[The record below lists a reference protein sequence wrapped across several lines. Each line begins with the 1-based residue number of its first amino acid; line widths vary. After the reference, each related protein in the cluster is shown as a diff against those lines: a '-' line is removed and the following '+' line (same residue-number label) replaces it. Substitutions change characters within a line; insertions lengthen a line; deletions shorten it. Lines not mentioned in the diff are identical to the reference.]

1 MSLLRQDS
9 VHGRGGGGGRS
20 EIPQNVL
27 QMLKLQQNAGQ
38 VKKTT
43 SCYCEEV
50 SWCLSCDIW
59 LAVYTENWC

>member
-38 VKKTT
+38 VKKNNQ
-43 SCYCEEV
+43 
-50 SWCLSCDIW
+50 L
-59 LAVYTENWC
+59 LL